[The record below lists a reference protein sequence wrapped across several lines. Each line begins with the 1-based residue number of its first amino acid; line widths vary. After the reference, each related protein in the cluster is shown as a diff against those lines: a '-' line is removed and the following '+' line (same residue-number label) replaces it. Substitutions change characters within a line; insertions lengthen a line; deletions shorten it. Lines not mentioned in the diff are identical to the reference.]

1 MEPKLKSQAIL
12 DIIKKEEES
21 GTKSSELLKLLEE
34 RIKDLGEVSDEQDY
48 HNFGHLFRKW
58 IAISKEIRLEG
69 GQQEGCCLFSPM
81 IDYVLKKSRSNFIYV
96 NHLSQY
102 QAEQAVLKWFRK
114 TIKISAKDGKTM
126 KVEIVVGRGEKL
138 SISIPALFKEF
149 GISASILNLQEKLEQ
164 LSNKANSR
172 DS

>member
-58 IAISKEIRLEG
+58 IAISNELRLEG
-69 GQQEGCCLFSPM
+69 GQNQEGCCLFSPM
-81 IDYVLKKSRSNFIYV
+81 IDYVLKKSRTTS
-96 NHLSQY
+96 S
-102 QAEQAVLKWFRK
+102 
-114 TIKISAKDGKTM
+114 M
-126 KVEIVVGRGEKL
+126 
-138 SISIPALFKEF
+138 
-149 GISASILNLQEKLEQ
+149 
-164 LSNKANSR
+164 
-172 DS
+172 